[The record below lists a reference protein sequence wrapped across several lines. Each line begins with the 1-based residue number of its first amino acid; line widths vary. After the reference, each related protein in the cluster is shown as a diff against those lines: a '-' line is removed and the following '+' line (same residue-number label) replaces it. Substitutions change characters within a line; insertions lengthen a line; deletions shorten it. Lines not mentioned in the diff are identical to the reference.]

1 MKVNSRKIKSIGE
14 RVRKSRKQ
22 RNLNQERLAEMIGV
36 STTYIGFIEQGQRM
50 PSIKTADKLA
60 RVLGIKLSDLFS

>member
-36 STTYIGFIEQGQRM
+36 STTYIGFIEQ
-50 PSIKTADKLA
+50 
-60 RVLGIKLSDLFS
+60 V

>member
-1 MKVNSRKIKSIGE
+1 MKVNSRKIKSIGKK
-14 RVRKSRKQ
+14 VRRSRKQ
-22 RNLNQERLAEMIGV
+22 RNLTQERLAEMIGV
-36 STTYIGFIEQGQRM
+36 STTYIGFIEQGQRI